1 MSRKRSKNKHIILPD
16 CKFNS
21 LVLAKFI
28 NIIMKNG
35 KKSIAEN
42 ILYNALDILLKKI
55 NKKPIEIL
63 ELALSNVRPV
73 VEIKSRRVGGS
84 TYQIPVEINA
94 NRRNTLAMR
103 WIIIAARKRKDKSM
117 VIRLANELFDAINN
131 KGLAIKKREDT
142 HRMAEANKAFAHY
155 RW

>member
-1 MSRKRSKNKHIILPD
+1 MSRRRSNNKNIILPD
-16 CKFNS
+16 HKFNS

-35 KKSIAEN
+35 KKSVAEK
-42 ILYNALDILLKKI
+42 ILYGAINILLKKI
-55 NKKPIEIL
+55 DKKPIEIL

-84 TYQIPVEINA
+84 TYQIPVEVNT

-103 WIIIAARKRKDKSM
+103 WIVIAARKRKDKSM
-117 VIRLANELFDAINN
+117 MIRLANELFDAINN
-131 KGLAIKKREDT
+131 KGSAIKKREDT